1 MVVVG
6 EESETVRL
14 TKLRAA
20 EEARFPIVVGPDEED
35 MVKLIGE
42 YQRAS
47 PPATPAVEGLRE
59 YYRSGLGIDERSL
72 SDASD
77 VSAPSIYSQM
87 TGRPRK
93 APEPREPWR
102 GGALTSRFSGSTVGM
117 GGKRPGNGGNRL
129 WI

>member
-1 MVVVG
+1 VD
-6 EESETVRL
+6 EESETVRS

-47 PPATPAVEGLRE
+47 PTPGVETSRN
-59 YYRSGLGIDERSL
+59 YYGSSRGADEWSL
-72 SDASD
+72 SEASE

-87 TGRPRK
+87 TGEPRK
-93 APEPREPWR
+93 APEPREPLR
-102 GGALTSRFSGSTVGM
+102 AGALTSRFSGSTVGM
-117 GGKRPGNGGNRL
+117 GGNRPGDGGTRR